1 MTNHDLLLFTLGSLS
16 GFLLT
21 AFVFACWYSQKR
33 EEFIS
38 LIEKT
43 KRDSWAG
50 GYDAAH
56 KNITTRLTV
65 TKQ

>member
-1 MTNHDLLLFTLGSLS
+1 MSDILVFTLGSLS
-16 GFLLT
+16 GFALT

-38 LIEKT
+38 LIAKA
-43 KRDSWAG
+43 KRNSWAS

-56 KNITTRLTV
+56 KNITTRINSS
-65 TKQ
+65 KK